1 MDTSK
6 LYRQQEFTIIDETRE
21 WIVRDYYGNDLDS
34 LISVFQE
41 LKYTV
46 DEWLTR
52 AKDKG
57 VVIPSHWSE

>member
-1 MDTSK
+1 VDTNK
-6 LYRQQEFTIIDETRE
+6 LYREQEFMVIDETRE
-21 WIVRDYYGNDLDS
+21 WIARDYYGNDLDS

-41 LKYTV
+41 LRYTV

-52 AKDKG
+52 AKDNG

>member
-1 MDTSK
+1 MDTRK
-6 LYRQQEFTIIDETRE
+6 LYREQEFATIDEISE
-21 WIVRDYYGNDLDS
+21 QIARDYYGNDLDS

-41 LKYTV
+41 LRYTV

-52 AKDKG
+52 AKDNG

>member
-1 MDTSK
+1 MDTRE
-6 LYRQQEFTIIDETRE
+6 LYREQEFIIIDEIRE
-21 WIVRDYYGNDLDS
+21 WIARDYYGKDLDS
-34 LISVFQE
+34 LLSVFQE

-57 VVIPSHWSE
+57 VVVPKHWDS

>member
-1 MDTSK
+1 MV
-6 LYRQQEFTIIDETRE
+6 IDETRE
-21 WIVRDYYGNDLDS
+21 WIARDYYGNDLDS

-52 AKDKG
+52 AKDSG

>member
-1 MDTSK
+1 MDTNK
-6 LYRQQEFTIIDETRE
+6 LYREQEFMVIDETRE
-21 WIVRDYYGNDLDS
+21 WIARDYYGNDLAS

-41 LKYTV
+41 LRYTV

-52 AKDKG
+52 AKDNG

>member
-1 MDTSK
+1 MDTRK
-6 LYRQQEFTIIDETRE
+6 LYREQEFMVIDETRE

-52 AKDKG
+52 AKDNG
-57 VVIPSHWSE
+57 VVIPSHWSA

>member
-1 MDTSK
+1 VDTNK
-6 LYRQQEFTIIDETRE
+6 LYREQEFMVIDETRE
-21 WIVRDYYGNDLDS
+21 WIARDYYGNDLDS

-52 AKDKG
+52 AKDNG

>member
-1 MDTSK
+1 MDTRK
-6 LYRQQEFTIIDETRE
+6 LYREQEFTIIDETRE

-52 AKDKG
+52 AKDNG

>member
-1 MDTSK
+1 MDTRK
-6 LYRQQEFTIIDETRE
+6 LYREQEFATIDEISE
-21 WIVRDYYGNDLDS
+21 QIARDYYGNDLAS

-41 LKYTV
+41 LKFTV

-52 AKDKG
+52 AKDNG

>member
-1 MDTSK
+1 MDTRK
-6 LYRQQEFTIIDETRE
+6 LYREQEFATIDEISE
-21 WIVRDYYGNDLDS
+21 QIARDYYGNDLAS

-41 LKYTV
+41 LRYAV

-52 AKDKG
+52 AKDNG

>member
-1 MDTSK
+1 
-6 LYRQQEFTIIDETRE
+6 LYREQEFATIDEISE
-21 WIVRDYYGNDLDS
+21 QIARDYYGNDLAS

-41 LKYTV
+41 LRYTV

-52 AKDKG
+52 AKDNG

>member
-1 MDTSK
+1 VDTNK
-6 LYRQQEFTIIDETRE
+6 LYREQEFMVIDETRE
-21 WIVRDYYGNDLDS
+21 WIARDYYGNDLAS

-41 LKYTV
+41 LRYTV

-52 AKDKG
+52 AKDNG

>member
-1 MDTSK
+1 MDTRK
-6 LYRQQEFTIIDETRE
+6 LYREQEFATIDEISE
-21 WIVRDYYGNDLDS
+21 QIARDYYGNDLAS

-41 LKYTV
+41 LRYTV

-52 AKDKG
+52 AKDNG

>member
-1 MDTSK
+1 MDTNK
-6 LYRQQEFTIIDETRE
+6 LYREQEFATIDEIRDQ
-21 WIVRDYYGNDLDS
+21 IARDYYGNDLDS

-41 LKYTV
+41 LKFTV

>member
-1 MDTSK
+1 MDTNK
-6 LYRQQEFTIIDETRE
+6 LYREQEFMVIDETRE
-21 WIVRDYYGNDLDS
+21 WIARDYYGNDLDS

-52 AKDKG
+52 AKDSG

>member
-1 MDTSK
+1 MDTNK
-6 LYRQQEFTIIDETRE
+6 LYREQEFITIDEIRDQ
-21 WIVRDYYGNDLDS
+21 IARDYYGNDLDS

-41 LKYTV
+41 LKFTV